1 MKNKGEEKEK
11 KKIKIPKY
19 KMTKK
24 DFIHNLKIQ
33 GFILPSLIGVLLF
46 YIAPFF
52 VILYYSVIDNPI
64 SKKFVGF
71 QNFIDVFNNEAFK
84 LAAWNTFKFSFTAV
98 PLAVVISLLIALVL
112 NEKIPLSSRFRTAYL
127 SPMVVPVASIVLV
140 VQVLFDYNGVVN
152 LFVTFFGGDKIDFLK
167 SEHAM
172 LVIILLFLWKNVG
185 YNMILFLSALGTI
198 PRDAIEVA
206 LLDTTSEWLIFW
218 KIKIRYLTPTLVFV
232 TILSTINSFKVFREV
247 YLLTGSYPYESIYI
261 LQHYMNNMFNSLNY
275 QKLSAA
281 AIIMSVVMIVIILIM
296 YILENNYSGDME
308 E

>member
-1 MKNKGEEKEK
+1 
-11 KKIKIPKY
+11 
-19 KMTKK
+19 MTKK

-98 PLAVVISLLIALVL
+98 PLAVVISLLIAMVL

>member
-71 QNFIDVFNNEAFK
+71 QNFIDVFNNEAFR

>member
-98 PLAVVISLLIALVL
+98 PLAVVISLLIAMVL

>member
-11 KKIKIPKY
+11 KKVKIPKY
-19 KMTKK
+19 HMTKK
-24 DFIHNLKIQ
+24 DYIHNFKVS
-33 GFILPSLIGVLLF
+33 GFIIPSLIGVMMF

-71 QNFIDVFNNEAFK
+71 RNFVEVFNNEAFR
-84 LAAWNTFKFSFTAV
+84 LAAWNTIKFSFTAV
-98 PLAVVISLLIALVL
+98 PLAVVISLLIAMVL

-152 LFVTFFGGDKIDFLK
+152 LFVEFFGGDKIDFLK

-218 KIKIRYLTPTLVFV
+218 KIKIRYLTPTIVFV

-281 AIIMSVVMIVIILIM
+281 AIIMSVVMIIIIFIM

>member
-52 VILYYSVIDNPI
+52 VIIYYSVIDNPI

-71 QNFIDVFNNEAFK
+71 QNFIDVFNNEAFR

-281 AIIMSVVMIVIILIM
+281 AIIMSIVMIAIILVM

>member
-52 VILYYSVIDNPI
+52 VIIYYSVIDNPI

-281 AIIMSVVMIVIILIM
+281 AIIMSIVMIAIILVM

>member
-1 MKNKGEEKEK
+1 MKNKVEEKEK

-52 VILYYSVIDNPI
+52 VIIYYSVIDNPI

-281 AIIMSVVMIVIILIM
+281 AIIMSIVMIAIIFVM

>member
-1 MKNKGEEKEK
+1 M
-11 KKIKIPKY
+11 
-19 KMTKK
+19 
-24 DFIHNLKIQ
+24 
-33 GFILPSLIGVLLF
+33 
-46 YIAPFF
+46 
-52 VILYYSVIDNPI
+52 
-64 SKKFVGF
+64 
-71 QNFIDVFNNEAFK
+71 
-84 LAAWNTFKFSFTAV
+84 

>member
-52 VILYYSVIDNPI
+52 VIIYYSVIDNPI

-98 PLAVVISLLIALVL
+98 PLAVVISLLIAMVL

>member
-52 VILYYSVIDNPI
+52 VIIYYSVIDNPI

-71 QNFIDVFNNEAFK
+71 QNFIDVFNNEAFR